1 MMPTKD
7 RREILKL
14 FASAPLA
21 AGFAFT
27 DAQAQQAHDHAR
39 QAAAGAG
46 KAAPY
51 TPKFFTQNEWQTV
64 RVLVDIVIPKDERSG
79 SATDALVPEFMDF
92 ILRDPLAEKAPLER
106 NQTRMRGGLAWLD
119 LECGR
124 RFGGKSF
131 VACSD
136 AERKAVLDDIAYPRK
151 ASPERSHAAAWFNAF
166 RDLTAAGFWS
176 SKIGVQDIGFKGN
189 TFVAEWNGC
198 PPEVLK
204 KIGLDA

>member
-1 MMPTKD
+1 MADTN

-14 FASAPLA
+14 LA
-21 AGFAFT
+21 ALPVGGFT
-27 DAQAQQAHDHAR
+27 VGEAQAQTAHQHAR
-39 QAAAGAG
+39 QAASAAAG
-46 KAAPY
+46 KAAAY
-51 TPKFFTQNEWQTV
+51 TPQFFTAQEWQTV
-64 RVLVDIVIPKDERSG
+64 RLLADIVIPKDERSG

-92 ILRDPLAEKAPLER
+92 ILRDPLAERAALER

-124 RFGGKSF
+124 RFAGKRF
-131 VACSD
+131 VACSES
-136 AERKAVLDDIAYPRK
+136 ERTAVLDDIAYPRK
-151 ASPERSHAAAWFNAF
+151 AKPEYSHAVAFFTAF
-166 RDLTAAGFWS
+166 RDLTATGFWS
-176 SKIGVQDIGFKGN
+176 SKLGVQDIGFKGN